1 MPDLAEMVALKAS
14 SVRAATLKAEE
25 SGAMTLTPSGAC
37 ILSRAIPEV
46 AEGIRAWITSY
57 SKKVGSKPLAYD
69 WFRKMPPEVAALV
82 GGRRILDSVSTSS
95 AYPALCLAVGKLLIE
110 EASLRQAA
118 RSDKD
123 VKGKLSKIA
132 RNKAR
137 RAKKSKLAKALTS
150 TQRAFA
156 ERKDSILVGM
166 QFIQLFI
173 ERTGLIELKTVRQ
186 NTTGKTRESV
196 RVIPTEGLLDWAKN
210 YNERLPL
217 LRPTFLPLSIPPT
230 PWTGATG
237 GGYGPESGRGE
248 RLVIGGLEEQDDAV
262 DGAERREFLDAVNA
276 VQATPWAV
284 NDDVLEVLKAL
295 WAEGSTDGDLPS
307 RAPIPFPTRPD
318 PWIDGSPE
326 ARSWKRNAA
335 ATATM
340 NDRAKSLIV
349 ATARTIWMAE
359 RLRRET
365 KFWYPMFL
373 DFRGRMYPRT
383 GFIHPQAS
391 DLGRALLMFAE
402 GRAVGTEESVEWLKI
417 HGANCYGVDKV
428 DFSARVQWVADHERE
443 ILLCGENPLEN
454 RWWTTAD
461 APWQFLAWCIEWWK
475 FRQEGLSFVSRIPIA
490 MDGSNN
496 GLQLYSLL
504 TGSKSLALSTN
515 VLPSIS
521 PRDIYSQVAASATL
535 KLRSVATD
543 GVGDAATG
551 AAWVLRELYPDG
563 LPRKLVKRPV
573 MTLPY
578 GVTKYSARRYVV
590 DYIRDDCIKRGK
602 KLPDGINHYEVL
614 TTVGNAVWSVIEDG
628 VEPAIRCMDWIRD
641 CAHRCAAQDKPMTW
655 VSPSGFPIYQVYER
669 QKWTKINSI
678 LGDKIR
684 IKKWMKLMK
693 PTGEIDAK
701 RMAQGAPPNFVHS
714 LDAAIMSRAVSLC
727 AREGITDFAIVH
739 DSFAVPAAD
748 APRLATALR
757 EAVVDVFKQDP
768 LEQFAVSVE
777 TALGEPVERFR
788 KDDEFNLELV
798 KESRY
803 IYA

>member
-14 SVRAATLKAEE
+14 SVQAATLKAEE
-25 SGAMTLTPSGAC
+25 AGAMTLTPSGAC

-46 AEGIRAWITSY
+46 SEGIRSWITSY
-57 SKKVGSKPLAYD
+57 GKRRGPKPIAYD
-69 WFRKMPPEVAALV
+69 WFKRMPVEVAALV
-82 GGRRILDSVSTSS
+82 GSRRILDSVSTSS
-95 AYPALCLAVGKLLIE
+95 AYPSLCLGVGKLLVE
-110 EASLRQAA
+110 EATLRQAA
-118 RSDKD
+118 RASKD
-123 VKGKLSKIA
+123 VAGRLSKIA

-137 RAKKSKLAKALTS
+137 REKKRDLARKLTS
-150 TQRAFA
+150 TQKAFLA
-156 ERKDSILVGM
+156 RKESIAIGM

-186 NTTGKTRESV
+186 NTMGKTRETV
-196 RVIPTEGLLDWAKN
+196 RVIPTEGLLEWAKN
-210 YNERLPL
+210 YNDRLPL
-217 LRPTFLPLSIPPT
+217 LRPTFLPLSVPPT
-230 PWTGATG
+230 PWEAAKG
-237 GGYGPESGRGE
+237 GGYGLEAGRGG
-248 RLVIGGLEEQDDAV
+248 RLVIGGLPEQERAVDDA
-262 DGAERREFLDAVNA
+262 ERHEFMDAVNV
-276 VQATPWAV
+276 VQGTPWSV
-284 NDDVLEVLKAL
+284 NEDVLEVLKTL
-295 WAEGSTDGDLPS
+295 WAEGSTEGDLPS
-307 RAPIPFPTRPD
+307 RAPIPFPVKPD
-318 PWIDGSPE
+318 PFVDGSPE
-326 ARSWKRNAA
+326 ARAWKRNAA
-335 ATATM
+335 ATATL
-340 NDRAKSLIV
+340 NDRAKSLVV
-349 ATARTIWMAE
+349 ATARTIWTAE
-359 RLRRET
+359 RLRREAR
-365 KFWYPMFL
+365 FWYPMFL

-391 DLGRALLMFAE
+391 DLGRSLLVFAD

-428 DFSARVQWVADHERE
+428 DFAARVQWVADHERE

-496 GLQLYSLL
+496 GLQLYSML
-504 TGSKSLALSTN
+504 TRNRSLAVSTN
-515 VLPSIS
+515 VLPSTS
-521 PRDIYSQVAASATL
+521 PKDIYSQVAANATL
-535 KLRSVATD
+535 VLRSVATN
-543 GVGDAATG
+543 GVGDTSVG
-551 AAWVLRELYPDG
+551 ASWILRELYPEG

-614 TTVGNAVWSVIEDG
+614 TTVGNAVWSVIESG

-641 CAHRCAAQDKPMTW
+641 CAERCALKGKPLTW
-655 VSPSGFPIYQVYER
+655 VSPSGFPVYQVYEKQR
-669 QKWTKINSI
+669 WTKINTI

-684 IKKWMKLMK
+684 VRKWMKLME
-693 PTGEIDAK
+693 PTGQIDAK

-714 LDAAIMSRAVSLC
+714 LDAAIMSRAVALC
-727 AREGITDFAIVH
+727 AREGISDFAIVH

-748 APRLATALR
+748 APRLAALLR
-757 EAVVDVFKQDP
+757 EAVIDVFKQDP
-768 LEQFAVSVE
+768 LERFAESVE
-777 TALGEPVERFR
+777 AALGEPVERFR
-788 KDDEFNLELV
+788 KDDEFELDLV